1 MFMDPSSSSI
11 SSLSSSPPF
20 PSNLLLSFLYLLDDS
35 VKETKPTQVAGEDS
49 GLRIGEGRVD
59 SPRAAMVDENNGPID
74 VGNNG
79 SHNNEGN
86 DLTDAGV

>member
-1 MFMDPSSSSI
+1 M
-11 SSLSSSPPF
+11 
-20 PSNLLLSFLYLLDDS
+20 
-35 VKETKPTQVAGEDS
+35 
-49 GLRIGEGRVD
+49 RIGEGRID

-86 DLTDAGV
+86 DPGV